1 MPGPHNGW
9 VAWQAGGKLAKAFA
23 VMNTSAPEIVIVGA
37 GVAGL
42 AAAAAVRAQGRSA
55 LVLEAKG
62 RVGGRAW
69 TTWPAE
75 LGRVPFDHGA
85 SWLHEAEQNPLAD
98 LAKAAGR
105 RLLDTERMRSRRLFV
120 GGRLA
125 TPAEEDAYRQAY
137 DAIVA
142 SVHAR
147 AAQGPDISL
156 AEALRPYADN
166 PWAPTIAAWEGA
178 IIAAADAE
186 VLSLKDWA
194 VNSLEGQNLAVP
206 DGLGALV
213 ADLLAP
219 QAGEIRLNCP
229 VRLIRWQEPNG
240 AVVLETARGTLHA
253 RAAIVTV
260 STGVLAAGGIA
271 FRPEL
276 PAPTQEAIHAL
287 PMGLLSK
294 IAFRL
299 REPEQSGLPASCAIF
314 RQRHSFAE
322 PAVIFHARPFGR
334 DSVVSFF
341 GGRTAWDLAKAGPQA
356 AEDFVRAEWRAIFG
370 AGADGW
376 LAPGAVHTEW
386 GTDPEVLGAYCY
398 ARPGQAE
405 ARARLA
411 EPLAEGRLIF
421 AGEACHTGLGGT
433 VGGAYLSGWEAAQLV
448 ASRV

>member
-1 MPGPHNGW
+1 M
-9 VAWQAGGKLAKAFA
+9 AGSPATPAENRGK
-23 VMNTSAPEIVIVGA
+23 VCVIMNTRTPEIVIVGA

-42 AAAAAVRAQGRSA
+42 AAAAALRAQGRPF

-62 RVGGRAW
+62 RIGGRAW

-85 SWLHEAEQNPLAD
+85 SWLHAAERNPLAA
-98 LAKAAGR
+98 LAKAAGW
-105 RLLDTERMRSRRLFV
+105 RLLDTERMRQRRLFV
-120 GGRLA
+120 GERLA
-125 TPAEEDAYRQAY
+125 TPAEEAAYREAY

-142 SVHAR
+142 SARAR
-147 AAQGPDISL
+147 AARDPDISL
-156 AEALRPYADN
+156 AEALRPYADH

-178 IIAAADAE
+178 IIAAADAD

-194 VNSLEGQNLAVP
+194 ANSLEGQNLAVP

-213 ADLLAP
+213 AALLAP
-219 QAGEIRLNCP
+219 RAEDIRLHCP

-240 AVVLETARGTLHA
+240 AVVLETQHGTLHA
-253 RAAIVTV
+253 RAAIITV
-260 STGVLAAGGIA
+260 STGVLAAGGIV

-276 PAPTQEAIHAL
+276 PALTQEAIHAL

-294 IAFRL
+294 VAFRL
-299 REPEQSGLPASCAIF
+299 REPEQPGLPASCAIF
-314 RQRHSFAE
+314 RQRRSFAE

-334 DSVVSFF
+334 DYVVSFF
-341 GGRTAWDLAKAGPQA
+341 GGRTAWELAKAGPEA
-356 AEDFVRAEWRAIFG
+356 AEDFVRAEWRAFFG
-370 AGADGW
+370 ASADGW

-386 GTDPEVLGAYCY
+386 GTDPDVRGAYCY

-411 EPLAEGRLIF
+411 QPLAEGRLLF
-421 AGEACHTGLGGT
+421 AGEACHMGLGGT
-433 VGGAYLSGWEAAQLV
+433 VGGAYLSGWKAAEIAA
-448 ASRV
+448 ASA